1 MNDESTFEL
10 DLTTITYGGDALGR
24 HEGRA
29 IFVPDALPG
38 ERARVRVTEDK
49 GRYARAEVL
58 EILQSAPER
67 VTPRCKHFGVCGGCH
82 WQHADYEAQLRY
94 KRDIV
99 VDQLA
104 RIGAIRD
111 ALVPPT
117 IPSPQPWAYRTHVT
131 FHVRPE
137 GRPAYVAREG
147 RTLLPIEECHIIRE
161 PLLEMALEI
170 HPHPPAPLLRREGE
184 QIDVQSPSPLV
195 ERGWGEVNDFDPG
208 AGGRLRLQVGSDPT
222 ERIANTGVVHYT
234 LLGQTFQVTGGGFF
248 QVNLPG
254 AEALVRLVQEKL
266 ALTGSERVL
275 ELYSGVGLFTA
286 FIAPHAKHVTAVES
300 YPPAVADA
308 AANLHRFSNIDLIEG
323 TVEEAL
329 PELPG
334 RFQAA
339 VADPPRG
346 GIPERAL
353 RALVRRG
360 PRRFV
365 YVSCDPATLARD
377 CKFLTKNGYRLV
389 EAQPVD
395 MFPQTYHI
403 ETVALLER

>member
-1 MNDESTFEL
+1 VQYDE
-10 DLTTITYGGDALGR
+10 
-24 HEGRA
+24 
-29 IFVPDALPG
+29 
-38 ERARVRVTEDK
+38 
-49 GRYARAEVL
+49 
-58 EILQSAPER
+58 
-67 VTPRCKHFGVCGGCH
+67 
-82 WQHADYEAQLRY
+82 
-94 KRDIV
+94 
-99 VDQLA
+99 
-104 RIGAIRD
+104 
-111 ALVPPT
+111 
-117 IPSPQPWAYRTHVT
+117 
-131 FHVRPE
+131 
-137 GRPAYVAREG
+137 
-147 RTLLPIEECHIIRE
+147 
-161 PLLEMALEI
+161 
-170 HPHPPAPLLRREGE
+170 
-184 QIDVQSPSPLV
+184 QSPSPQA

-208 AGGRLRLQVGSDPT
+208 AGGRLRLQVGSDPG
-222 ERIANTGVVHYT
+222 ERIVNTGVVHYT
-234 LLGQTFQVTGGGFF
+234 LLGHTFQVTGGGFF

-275 ELYSGVGLFTA
+275 ELYAGVGLFTA

-308 AANLHRFSNIDLIEG
+308 VTNLHRFNNIDLIEG

-403 ETVALLER
+403 ETVALLTRGE

>member
-1 MNDESTFEL
+1 MSSEPTFEL
-10 DLTTITYGGDALGR
+10 ELTTITYGGDALGR

-38 ERARVRVTEDK
+38 ERARVRITEDK

-58 EILQSAPER
+58 EILQPAPER

-99 VDQLA
+99 ADQLA
-104 RIGAIRD
+104 RIGGIRD
-111 ALVPPT
+111 AVVHPT

-131 FHVRPE
+131 FHVTPE
-137 GRPAYVAREG
+137 GRPAYIARDG

-161 PLLEMALEI
+161 PLLEMALT
-170 HPHPPAPLLRREGE
+170 PRPPRPEGE
-184 QIDVQSPSPLV
+184 GEKDNEQSLSPPV

-208 AGGRLRLQVGSDPT
+208 AGGRLRLQVGSDPA
-222 ERIANTGVVHYT
+222 ERIVNTGVVHYT
-234 LLGQTFQVTGGGFF
+234 LLDHTFQVTGGGFF
-248 QVNLPG
+248 QVNLPC

-266 ALTGSERVL
+266 ALTGNERVL

-286 FIAPHAKHVTAVES
+286 FLAPRAKHITAVES

-403 ETVALLER
+403 ETVALLTKGE